1 MGPSTHVIVT
11 AMNQLQRSKV
21 ACRYSRGFTLIELA
35 VVIFMIGLIM
45 MIAMPHLSVFGD
57 EQLKSQT
64 RRIASYT
71 NYLYQEAGTQKVVLK
86 LTWDLDHD
94 RYFVT
99 RLDPF
104 AIQPVFQPEQGPGG
118 KPVVMPDTVTIRDVT
133 VEGAGTF
140 KRGTVS
146 TQFYPGGSV
155 DATLVHLTD
164 TNGVVFTLG
173 IEPFSGHVTVQ
184 RGDINPPGASRFSR

>member
-1 MGPSTHVIVT
+1 
-11 AMNQLQRSKV
+11 MNQLQRSKV
-21 ACRYSRGFTLIELA
+21 AYRYARGFTLIELA

-118 KPVVMPDTVTIRDVT
+118 KPVVMPER
-133 VEGAGTF
+133 
-140 KRGTVS
+140 
-146 TQFYPGGSV
+146 
-155 DATLVHLTD
+155 
-164 TNGVVFTLG
+164 
-173 IEPFSGHVTVQ
+173 
-184 RGDINPPGASRFSR
+184 